1 MANPIKAIKAVKKI
15 KPTGMKGRGTK
26 STTVSKPKSNVK
38 VVPSKTAPKTGLENR
53 GAKLSKS
60 QRSERAQD
68 YKFDKQLGN
77 YYRDMDRR
85 AGTHPDDMPKRPRGE
100 GKKTARKTAAVNKEA
115 KSVIKINS
123 NRGK

>member
-1 MANPIKAIKAVKKI
+1 MANPMKIIKAIKKI
-15 KPTGMKGRGTK
+15 KPTGVKGRGTK
-26 STTVSKPKSNVK
+26 STSIKEPKSNVK
-38 VVPSKTAPKTGLENR
+38 VKPSRTAPKTGLENR
-53 GAKLSKS
+53 GSKLTKS
-60 QRSERAQD
+60 QRVERAQD

-77 YYRDMDRR
+77 YYRDMERR
-85 AGTHPDDMPKRPRGE
+85 AGTHPNDMPKRPRGE